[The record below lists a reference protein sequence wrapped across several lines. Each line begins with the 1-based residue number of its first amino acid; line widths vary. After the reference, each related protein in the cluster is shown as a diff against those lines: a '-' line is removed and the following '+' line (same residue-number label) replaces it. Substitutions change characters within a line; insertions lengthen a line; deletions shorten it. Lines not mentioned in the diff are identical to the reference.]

1 MMTPAQYEAEID
13 RLSSALACVTASAE
27 RMSDRVAQL
36 QPLIDEARYL
46 LDSATNLLDKEEVDD
61 RWELQSDICKFFA
74 ATD

>member
-13 RLSSALACVTASAE
+13 RLGSALAAA
-27 RMSDRVAQL
+27 MAQANA
-36 QPLIDEARYL
+36 QQALIDEARYL

-61 RWELQSDICKFFA
+61 RWELQSEICKFFA